1 VVNLV
6 ISATPVAAAYR
17 RALSIDYVPMLAEAA
32 VGGLVLGGVLSFL
45 LVLHPS
51 KVPGSGPV
59 NRALLLGA
67 VALVLVTLGIEVPSK
82 LAVDVD
88 DPVHWMLV
96 ATIFN
101 VLRILALA
109 TAVGLVADA
118 DGEARSRRRGHAE
131 KAMRR

>member
-1 VVNLV
+1 
-6 ISATPVAAAYR
+6 
-17 RALSIDYVPMLAEAA
+17 MLAEAA